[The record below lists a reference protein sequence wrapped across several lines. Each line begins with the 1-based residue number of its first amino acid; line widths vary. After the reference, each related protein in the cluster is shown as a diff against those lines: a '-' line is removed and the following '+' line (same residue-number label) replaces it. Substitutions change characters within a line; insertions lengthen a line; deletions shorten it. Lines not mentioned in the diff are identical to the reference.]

1 MLYLSHNIIGE
12 NMEYKS
18 IWESFFI
25 KKEVK
30 NNKEFKEIET
40 DVLIIGAG
48 ITGLTT
54 AYFLRNSNKKVTL
67 IDKGTAG
74 MGISAKTTAKIT
86 YLQQDIYS
94 KLAMMHGYDTAR
106 LYYESQKDAIRLIEK
121 IIAKNKIDCEME
133 KVSSVVFS
141 NEDKNEKKI
150 MKEKEILVSF
160 NNKVSDY
167 KDEFIKYGLIVDD
180 TYVFNPLKYLYGLKE
195 VLGNNI
201 SIYEN
206 TMAVSIKRNGEY
218 YEINTNKG
226 KIIAKDIVVACH
238 YPFFIIPNFF
248 PFKTYIEREYV
259 CASRVDNIKKMTFIN
274 IDKELYSVRY
284 YKNYLVYVSNDYRLT
299 SKTDYHINYEKSID
313 SFNKYF
319 KKKPEYVWMNQ
330 DIISNDKLPFIGKI
344 KDNLYMATAYNTWG
358 ITNGTIGG
366 KIVADLIMK
375 NDSKYK
381 KLFNPNRINIP
392 LILNSFIG
400 IFHYL
405 KVYFLGIFKRNNPY
419 YIKIKGI
426 IYGVYKDDK
435 GVIHKIKLI
444 CPHMKCAL
452 IFNQKEKTWDC
463 PCHGSRFTLDGKI
476 IEGPAV
482 KKI

>member
-1 MLYLSHNIIGE
+1 
-12 NMEYKS
+12 
-18 IWESFFI
+18 
-25 KKEVK
+25 
-30 NNKEFKEIET
+30 
-40 DVLIIGAG
+40 
-48 ITGLTT
+48 
-54 AYFLRNSNKKVTL
+54 
-67 IDKGTAG
+67 
-74 MGISAKTTAKIT
+74 
-86 YLQQDIYS
+86 
-94 KLAMMHGYDTAR
+94 
-106 LYYESQKDAIRLIEK
+106 
-121 IIAKNKIDCEME
+121 
-133 KVSSVVFS
+133 
-141 NEDKNEKKI
+141 
-150 MKEKEILVSF
+150 
-160 NNKVSDY
+160 
-167 KDEFIKYGLIVDD
+167 
-180 TYVFNPLKYLYGLKE
+180 
-195 VLGNNI
+195 
-201 SIYEN
+201 
-206 TMAVSIKRNGEY
+206 
-218 YEINTNKG
+218 
-226 KIIAKDIVVACH
+226 
-238 YPFFIIPNFF
+238 
-248 PFKTYIEREYV
+248 
-259 CASRVDNIKKMTFIN
+259 
-274 IDKELYSVRY
+274 
-284 YKNYLVYVSNDYRLT
+284 
-299 SKTDYHINYEKSID
+299 
-313 SFNKYF
+313 
-319 KKKPEYVWMNQ
+319 MNQ